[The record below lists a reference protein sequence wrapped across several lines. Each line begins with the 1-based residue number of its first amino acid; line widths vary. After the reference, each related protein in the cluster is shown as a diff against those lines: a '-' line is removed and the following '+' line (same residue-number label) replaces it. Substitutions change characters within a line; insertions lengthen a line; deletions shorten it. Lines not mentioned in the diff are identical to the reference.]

1 MFQRCRLLE
10 RVLFEKL
17 GFSWCRDKKKEGS
30 LCHPRSVSTTKP
42 LQTYIISQECALPRT
57 STVVHTLS
65 EVDSARKE
73 NQEVEALNWFDQQQ
87 DIGTD
92 HNLVVEVYKI
102 INR

>member
-1 MFQRCRLLE
+1 M
-10 RVLFEKL
+10 
-17 GFSWCRDKKKEGS
+17 
-30 LCHPRSVSTTKP
+30 
-42 LQTYIISQECALPRT
+42 
-57 STVVHTLS
+57 S

-102 INR
+102 IFFSLNPMLSLRVICVSVVCS